1 MLYVAVLLIVLA
13 TAFVFL
19 VGFSMWYASR
29 L

>member
-1 MLYVAVLLIVLA
+1 MFYITVLLIVLA